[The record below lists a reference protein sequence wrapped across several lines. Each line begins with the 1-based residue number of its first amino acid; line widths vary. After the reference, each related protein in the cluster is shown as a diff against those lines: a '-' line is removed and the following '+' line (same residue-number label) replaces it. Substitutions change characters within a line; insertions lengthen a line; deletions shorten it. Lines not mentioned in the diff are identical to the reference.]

1 MGLNMAF
8 SDTEMKELGRR
19 TQINIHNT
27 RSSIRALKF
36 ASDIFYKSL
45 KVSFKN
51 CATFIK
57 CTTKNDETTID
68 DAEDL
73 DLVVPMY
80 NWIDYSSIYSETT
93 ARLKFYFKDEATS
106 FNADIANTNDFKSFK
121 YKAINYSKTLKLIWQ
136 TEF

>member
-1 MGLNMAF
+1 MAEEPRLTFTIQDHQSVPSSLPETSFINHLKYHLKIVPHSLNVPQKM
-8 SDTEMKELGRR
+8 MK
-19 TQINIHNT
+19 Q
-27 RSSIRALKF
+27 
-36 ASDIFYKSL
+36 
-45 KVSFKN
+45 
-51 CATFIK
+51 
-57 CTTKNDETTID
+57 TID

-80 NWIDYSSIYSETT
+80 NWIEYSSIYSETT

-136 TEF
+136 VELWKMQQLLCHLNI